1 MSARHPSREDRALWR
16 KTMRDVTPLVP
27 ARSARASEEETPEI
41 EIDATRPPRCLAT
54 EPVKRGARL
63 PPLSPGESPGVDRR
77 TAERFRRGQLAVEA
91 RLDLHGLTQAEAHRT
106 LVSFIH
112 QAHGS
117 GLRTVLVITGKG
129 GFGDAR
135 GVLREAVP
143 RWLNES
149 DLRPRVLSCAWAQ
162 PKHGGAGAL
171 YVLLRRQR

>member
-16 KTMRDVTPLVP
+16 RTMRDVTPLAPKRP
-27 ARSARASEEETPEI
+27 ARLPEEAEPEI
-41 EIDATRPPRCLAT
+41 EPEPRRVVPA
-54 EPVKRGARL
+54 PVKRSASL
-63 PPLSPGESPGVDRR
+63 PSLAPGDSPGVDRR
-77 TAERFRRGQLAVEA
+77 TAEKFRRGQLAVEA
-91 RLDLHGLTQAEAHRT
+91 RLDLHGLTQEEAHRA
-106 LVSFIH
+106 LGRFIE
-112 QAHGS
+112 QAHAS

-143 RWLNES
+143 RWLNEG

-171 YVLLRRQR
+171 YVLLRRRR

>member
-1 MSARHPSREDRALWR
+1 MSGRHPSRDDRSLWR
-16 KTMRDVTPLVP
+16 RTMRGVTPLAP
-27 ARSARASEEETPEI
+27 ERAAREPEEDKPDIEPEQRPHRLIRAPLKRATP
-41 EIDATRPPRCLAT
+41 
-54 EPVKRGARL
+54 L
-63 PPLSPGESPGVDRR
+63 PPLAPGDSPGVDRR
-77 TAERFRRGQLAVEA
+77 TAEKFRRGQLAVEA
-91 RLDLHGLTQAEAHRT
+91 RLDLHGMTQEEAHRA
-106 LVSFIH
+106 LVGFVRR
-112 QAHGS
+112 AHEN

-162 PKHGGAGAL
+162 LKHGGAGAL

>member
-1 MSARHPSREDRALWR
+1 MVITRLTPWLPHAGGAPS
-16 KTMRDVTPLVP
+16 P
-27 ARSARASEEETPEI
+27 
-41 EIDATRPPRCLAT
+41 TRM
-54 EPVKRGARL
+54 
-63 PPLSPGESPGVDRR
+63 
-77 TAERFRRGQLAVEA
+77 
-91 RLDLHGLTQAEAHRT
+91 
-106 LVSFIH
+106 
-112 QAHGS
+112 
-117 GLRTVLVITGKG
+117 VITGKG

>member
-1 MSARHPSREDRALWR
+1 VSARHPSRDDRALWR
-16 KTMRDVTPLVP
+16 KTMRDVKPLAP
-27 ARSARASEEETPEI
+27 
-41 EIDATRPPRCLAT
+41 TRPVTAPPDEEPDSAPAPRPRVAT
-54 EPVKRGARL
+54 MPAKRSSSL
-63 PPLSPGESPGVDRR
+63 PSLSPGESPGVDRR

-91 RLDLHGLTQAEAHRT
+91 RLDLHGLTQAEAHRA
-106 LVSFIH
+106 LASFIQ
-112 QAHGS
+112 QAHAG

-143 RWLNES
+143 RWLNEG

>member
-1 MSARHPSREDRALWR
+1 MAGRHSSREDRALWR
-16 KTMRDVTPLVP
+16 RTMRDVKPLAPARAAATAEEGEPEHEIALPPRPPAVP
-27 ARSARASEEETPEI
+27 A
-41 EIDATRPPRCLAT
+41 
-54 EPVKRGARL
+54 PVKRGKNL
-63 PPLSPGESPGVDRR
+63 PPLAPGESPGVDRR
-77 TAERFRRGQLAVEA
+77 TAEKFRRGQRAVEA
-91 RLDLHGLTQAEAHRT
+91 RLDLHGLTQEQAHRA
-106 LVSFIH
+106 LASFVQH
-112 QAHGS
+112 AHAT

-143 RWLNES
+143 RWLNEG

>member
-1 MSARHPSREDRALWR
+1 MSGRHPTRDDRALWR
-16 KTMRDVTPLVP
+16 RSMRDVTPLAP
-27 ARSARASEEETPEI
+27 ERA
-41 EIDATRPPRCLAT
+41 ARPPEED
-54 EPVKRGARL
+54 EPAVEQVPRPHRRAPAPAKSAAPL
-63 PPLSPGESPGVDRR
+63 PPLSPGDSPGVDRR
-77 TAERFRRGQLAVEA
+77 TAEKFRRGRLDVEA
-91 RLDLHGLTQAEAHRT
+91 RLDLHGMIQEEAHRA
-106 LVSFIH
+106 LVSFVRR
-112 QAHGS
+112 AHED

-135 GVLREAVP
+135 GVLRDAVP

>member
-1 MSARHPSREDRALWR
+1 VSSRHPSREDRALWR
-16 KTMRDVTPLVP
+16 KTVRDVKPLAP
-27 ARSARASEEETPEI
+27 AGPAHASEEETPEI
-41 EIDATRPPRCLAT
+41 EPTRPPGRLPPA
-54 EPVKRGARL
+54 PAKRGASL
-63 PPLSPGESPGVDRR
+63 PSLAPGKSPGVDRR

-91 RLDLHGLTQAEAHRT
+91 RLDLHGLTQEEAHRA
-106 LVSFIH
+106 LVSFVH
-112 QAHGS
+112 QAHAS

-143 RWLNES
+143 RWLNEG

-171 YVLLRRQR
+171 YVLLRRRR

>member
-16 KTMRDVTPLVP
+16 RSMRGVTPLAP
-27 ARSARASEEETPEI
+27 ARAARATEETEPEI
-41 EIDATRPPRCLAT
+41 ERAPAPRPRPMT
-54 EPVKRGARL
+54 TPVKRAQSL
-63 PPLSPGESPGVDRR
+63 PPLAPGDSPGVDRR
-77 TAERFRRGQLAVEA
+77 TAEKFRRGQLAVDA
-91 RLDLHGLTQAEAHRT
+91 RLDLHGMTQAEAHPA
-106 LVSFIH
+106 LASFI
-112 QAHGS
+112 QRAHAS

-143 RWLNES
+143 RWLNEG

>member
-1 MSARHPSREDRALWR
+1 VSGRRPSPEDRALWR
-16 KTMRDVTPLVP
+16 RSMRDVRPLAPGRPAGTPEESDEPQVEP
-27 ARSARASEEETPEI
+27 ARPRRLAPAAVKQAAS
-41 EIDATRPPRCLAT
+41 
-54 EPVKRGARL
+54 L
-63 PPLSPGESPGVDRR
+63 PPLAPGDSPGVDRG
-77 TAERFRRGQLAVEA
+77 TAEKFRRGQLAVEA
-91 RLDLHGLTQAEAHRT
+91 RLDLHGMTQEEAHRA
-106 LVSFIH
+106 LARFIKRGH
-112 QAHGS
+112 ED

-171 YVLLRRQR
+171 YVLLRRRR

>member
-1 MSARHPSREDRALWR
+1 MPARHPSREDRVLWH
-16 KTMRDVTPLVP
+16 KTMRDVKPLAP
-27 ARSARASEEETPEI
+27 ARSARASKEATPEI
-41 EIDATRPPRCLAT
+41 EIAPAPKSARLA
-54 EPVKRGARL
+54 PAQAKRGTSL

-91 RLDLHGLTQAEAHRT
+91 RLDLHGLTQEKAHRALASFIQEAHASR
-106 LVSFIH
+106 
-112 QAHGS
+112 
-117 GLRTVLVITGKG
+117 LRTVLVITGKG

-143 RWLNES
+143 RWLNEG

>member
-1 MSARHPSREDRALWR
+1 MPARHPSRDDRALWR
-16 KTMRDVTPLVP
+16 KTMRDVKPLTPTRP
-27 ARSARASEEETPEI
+27 ARAAEPEEPEV
-41 EIDATRPPRCLAT
+41 EPAPAPRSRLVAA
-54 EPVKRGARL
+54 PAKPSKSL
-63 PPLSPGESPGVDRR
+63 PPLAPGASPGVDRR
-77 TAERFRRGQLAVEA
+77 TAEKFRRGQLAVEA
-91 RLDLHGLTQAEAHRT
+91 RLDLHGLTQEEAHRA
-106 LVSFIH
+106 LASFI
-112 QAHGS
+112 QRAHAS

-135 GVLREAVP
+135 GVLKEAVP

>member
-1 MSARHPSREDRALWR
+1 VSARHPSREDRALWR
-16 KTMRDVTPLVP
+16 KTMRDVKPLAPSPSVRAAEEDELEADPRPTARPRLVTTP
-27 ARSARASEEETPEI
+27 
-41 EIDATRPPRCLAT
+41 ATRSSA
-54 EPVKRGARL
+54 L

-77 TAERFRRGQLAVEA
+77 TAEKFRRGQLAVEA
-91 RLDLHGLTQAEAHRT
+91 RLDLHGLTQAEAHRA
-106 LVSFIH
+106 LASFVQ
-112 QAHGS
+112 QAHAG

-129 GFGDAR
+129 GFGSGR

-143 RWLNES
+143 RWLNEG

>member
-1 MSARHPSREDRALWR
+1 MSERHPSREDRALWR
-16 KTMRDVTPLVP
+16 RIMRDVKPLAPPRPAPATAEDEREDEATPALRPRFATAP
-27 ARSARASEEETPEI
+27 ARRSPA
-41 EIDATRPPRCLAT
+41 
-54 EPVKRGARL
+54 L

-77 TAERFRRGQLAVEA
+77 TVEKLRRGQLPVGA
-91 RLDLHGLTQAEAHRT
+91 RLDLHGLTQAEAHRA
-106 LVSFIH
+106 LASFIQ
-112 QAHGS
+112 QAHAAGI
-117 GLRTVLVITGKG
+117 RMALVITGKG

-143 RWLNES
+143 RWLNEG

>member
-1 MSARHPSREDRALWR
+1 VSARHPSREDRALWR
-16 KTMRDVTPLVP
+16 KTMRDVTPLAP
-27 ARSARASEEETPEI
+27 ARPARAREEDAPEI
-41 EIDATRPPRCLAT
+41 EPAPKTRPHLAT
-54 EPVKRGARL
+54 AAAKRIRTL

-77 TAERFRRGQLAVEA
+77 TAEKFRRGQLAVEA
-91 RLDLHGLTQAEAHRT
+91 RLDLHGLTQEPAHRA
-106 LVSFIH
+106 LASFIE
-112 QAHGS
+112 QAHAE

-143 RWLNES
+143 RWLNEG

-162 PKHGGAGAL
+162 PKHGGSGAL

>member
-1 MSARHPSREDRALWR
+1 
-16 KTMRDVTPLVP
+16 MRDVKPLAP
-27 ARSARASEEETPEI
+27 ARP
-41 EIDATRPPRCLAT
+41 TRPPERPEEPRVEPARPHRLVSA
-54 EPVKRGARL
+54 PVKRARSL
-63 PPLSPGESPGVDRR
+63 PPLAPGDSPGVDRS

-91 RLDLHGLTQAEAHRT
+91 RLDLHGMTQEEAHRA
-106 LVSFIH
+106 LVRFIRRGH
-112 QAHGS
+112 ED

-135 GVLREAVP
+135 GVLRDAVP

-171 YVLLRRQR
+171 YVLLRRRR

>member
-1 MSARHPSREDRALWR
+1 VSARHPSREDRALWR
-16 KTMRDVTPLVP
+16 KTMRDVKPLAP
-27 ARSARASEEETPEI
+27 ARPAHASEEGTPEI
-41 EIDATRPPRCLAT
+41 EATRPPRRLPPA
-54 EPVKRGARL
+54 PAKRGASL
-63 PPLSPGESPGVDRR
+63 PPLSPGKSPGVDRR

-91 RLDLHGLTQAEAHRT
+91 RLDLHGLTQEEAHRA
-106 LVSFIH
+106 LVSFVH
-112 QAHGS
+112 QAHAS

-143 RWLNES
+143 RWLNEG

>member
-16 KTMRDVTPLVP
+16 KTMRDVKPLAP
-27 ARSARASEEETPEI
+27 ARPGQASEEEPAEI
-41 EIDATRPPRCLAT
+41 EPTRPPQRLAP
-54 EPVKRGARL
+54 EPVKRGTSL
-63 PPLSPGESPGVDRR
+63 PPLSPGQSPGVDRR

-91 RLDLHGLTQAEAHRT
+91 QLDLHGLTQEKAHRALASFVQEAH
-106 LVSFIH
+106 
-112 QAHGS
+112 AS

-143 RWLNES
+143 RWLNEG

-162 PKHGGAGAL
+162 PKHGGTGAL

>member
-1 MSARHPSREDRALWR
+1 VKR
-16 KTMRDVTPLVP
+16 
-27 ARSARASEEETPEI
+27 ARS
-41 EIDATRPPRCLAT
+41 
-54 EPVKRGARL
+54 L
-63 PPLSPGESPGVDRR
+63 PPLAPGDSPGVDRS

-91 RLDLHGLTQAEAHRT
+91 RLDLHGMTQEEAHRA
-106 LVSFIH
+106 LVRFIRRGH
-112 QAHGS
+112 ED

-135 GVLREAVP
+135 GVLRDAVP

-171 YVLLRRQR
+171 YVLLRRRR

>member
-1 MSARHPSREDRALWR
+1 MAGRHPSREDRALWR
-16 KTMRDVTPLVP
+16 RTMRDVKPMAP
-27 ARSARASEEETPEI
+27 ARAAATAEEEPAEKTALPP
-41 EIDATRPPRCLAT
+41 RPPVVRA
-54 EPVKRGARL
+54 PVTRGKNL
-63 PPLSPGESPGVDRR
+63 PPLAPGASPGVDRR

-91 RLDLHGLTQAEAHRT
+91 RLDLHGLTQEEAHRA
-106 LVSFIH
+106 LASFIQ
-112 QAHGS
+112 QAHAT

-129 GFGDAR
+129 GLGDAR

-143 RWLNES
+143 RWLNEG